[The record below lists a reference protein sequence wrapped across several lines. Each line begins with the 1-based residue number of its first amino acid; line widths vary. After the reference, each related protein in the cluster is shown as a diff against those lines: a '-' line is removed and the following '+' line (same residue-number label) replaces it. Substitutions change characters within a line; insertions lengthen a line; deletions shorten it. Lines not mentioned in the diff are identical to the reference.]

1 MAGIRARAAPP
12 VGRRGVTPS
21 KPTDLNLFASAAQV
35 LVASSAPAFGI
46 HRTDNGSHGSD
57 MEASDGVDRR
67 RLLTGAGA
75 AAGIAALGAA
85 ALPGVAVGEERENAH
100 DIVGVWFVNAVG
112 APFQPHLFTFHSD
125 RTMLS
130 SNPDAGDP
138 HTSDSDGM
146 GPWARGGPDTVFGAF
161 EEINADRTTHQ
172 YVSRLRV
179 EYTIK
184 VDGDTFTGPAEANYF
199 NPDGS
204 LQQGPFPATLNGTRV
219 ALPRRA

>member
-1 MAGIRARAAPP
+1 MHLQETFCRF
-12 VGRRGVTPS
+12 VTP
-21 KPTDLNLFASAAQV
+21 
-35 LVASSAPAFGI
+35 GI
-46 HRTDNGSHGSD
+46 GFYERTRVSRERD
-57 MEASDGVDRR
+57 MEASEGVDRR

-75 AAGIAALGAA
+75 AAGVAALGAV
-85 ALPGVAVGEERENAH
+85 ALPAAAFAEGQGKAH

-125 RTMLS
+125 HTMLS

-146 GPWARGGPDTVFGAF
+146 GPWAASAPNTVFGAF
-161 EEINADRTTHQ
+161 EEINADRTSHQ

-179 EYTIK
+179 EYTINL
-184 VDGDTFTGPAEANYF
+184 DGDTFTGPAVANYY

-204 LQQGPFPATLNGTRV
+204 FQQGPYPATLNGTRV
-219 ALPRRA
+219 ALPAGG

>member
-1 MAGIRARAAPP
+1 MEP
-12 VGRRGVTPS
+12 
-21 KPTDLNLFASAAQV
+21 
-35 LVASSAPAFGI
+35 
-46 HRTDNGSHGSD
+46 NG
-57 MEASDGVDRR
+57 GVDRR

-75 AAGIAALGAA
+75 AAGGAALGAV
-85 ALPGVAVGEERENAH
+85 ALPAAAVAEGRENDH

-125 RTMLS
+125 HTMIS

-146 GPWARGGPDTVFGAF
+146 GPWAVGRAGTVFGAF

-184 VDGDTFTGPAEANYF
+184 LDGDTFTGPAVANYF

-219 ALPRRA
+219 ALPGRP

>member
-1 MAGIRARAAPP
+1 MR
-12 VGRRGVTPS
+12 S
-21 KPTDLNLFASAAQV
+21 
-35 LVASSAPAFGI
+35 
-46 HRTDNGSHGSD
+46 HRND
-57 MEASDGVDRR
+57 MEASDEVDRR

-75 AAGIAALGAA
+75 AAGVAALGV
-85 ALPGVAVGEERENAH
+85 ALPSAAVADGRGNHHE
-100 DIVGVWFVNAVG
+100 IVGVWFVNAVG

-125 RTMLS
+125 HTMLS

-146 GPWARGGPDTVFGAF
+146 GPWAASAPNIVVGAF
-161 EEINADRTTHQ
+161 EEINADRTSHQ

-184 VDGDTFTGPAEANYF
+184 LDGDTFTGPAVANYF

-204 LQQGPFPATLNGTRV
+204 LQQGPFPATLNGTRI
-219 ALPRRA
+219 ALPGGG